1 MAETQGTSH
10 GLSLYRRL
18 LSYAGPHWKL
28 FLASSLAMGVY
39 AATDTGFAALM
50 KPLLDGTFVQ
60 RDPQTIRLIPFAVMA
75 LFVVRG
81 LAGFVSNYGMNWVGR
96 QVILV
101 LRRQM
106 FQHMLRLPARYYD
119 STTTGQ
125 MVSRLTFNVERVAH
139 ASTNAVTIVIRDGLT
154 VVFLLA
160 WMFYIS
166 GWLAFTFLLVGPAL
180 AFVVRYVSKRFRRIS
195 TRIQDSMGDVTHVAE
210 EVIEGQ
216 RVIKTFGGQEY
227 EQDHFE
233 RINEKNRSLQ
243 MKMTATSAASV
254 PIVQFMAACTL
265 ALVIYLATQGPMLH
279 SITAGSFMSFIAAM
293 MLLLPPLKRLTN
305 VNSSVQQG
313 VAAADS
319 IFELLDSEGEPDQG
333 TRTLARARGA
343 IEYRQVTFRYG
354 PDKEP
359 VLRGISFRIEPG
371 ETVALVGRSGSG
383 KSTLV
388 SLLARFYD
396 PTDGAIL
403 LDGHDLREYRL
414 ADLRDQMAL
423 VEQRVTLFN
432 DTVARNIAYGGLG
445 QADHAQV
452 AKAAEAAHAM
462 EFIRELPLGL
472 DTPVGENG
480 VLLSGGQR
488 QRIAIARALLKDAPV
503 LILDEATSALDTE
516 SERAI
521 QSALE
526 EVMKRRTTL
535 VIAHRLS
542 TVERADRIL
551 VLSEGRIVEAGCHEE
566 LLAAGGHYAALYRMQ
581 FHDDA
586 AAV

>member
-1 MAETQGTSH
+1 MAGPAGTVH

-18 LSYAGPHWKL
+18 LTYAAPHWKL
-28 FLASSLAMGVY
+28 FLASSLSMAVY

-60 RDPQTIRLIPFAVMA
+60 RDPHTIRLLPFAVMG
-75 LFVVRG
+75 LFIVRG

-101 LRRQM
+101 LRGDM
-106 FQHMLRLPARYYD
+106 FHHMLRLPASYYD
-119 STTTGQ
+119 TTTTGQ

-139 ASTNAVTIVIRDGLT
+139 ASTNAVTILIRDGLT

-166 GWLAFTFLLVGPAL
+166 GWLAVTFLLIGPGL

-227 EQDHFE
+227 EHRHFE
-233 RINEKNRSLQ
+233 QINEKNRSLQ

-313 VAAADS
+313 LAAADS
-319 IFELLDSEGEPDQG
+319 IFELLDSETEADQG
-333 TRTLARARGA
+333 IRTLQRARGA
-343 IEYRQVTFRYG
+343 IEYREVTFRYG
-354 PDKEP
+354 PDKDP

-371 ETVALVGRSGSG
+371 ETVAVVGRSGSG

-396 PTDGAIL
+396 PSYGVIA
-403 LDGHDLREYRL
+403 LDGQDLREYRL
-414 ADLRDQMAL
+414 ADLRDQIAL

-445 QADHAQV
+445 QADEAQV
-452 AKAAEAAHAM
+452 VAAAEAAHAM
-462 EFIRELPLGL
+462 EFIRTLPQGL
-472 DTPVGENG
+472 ETPVGENG

-503 LILDEATSALDTE
+503 LILDEATSSLDTE

-521 QSALE
+521 QAALE
-526 EVMKRRTTL
+526 KVMAGRTTL

-551 VLSEGRIVEAGCHEE
+551 VLSEGRIVEAGRHEQ
-566 LLAAGGHYAALYRMQ
+566 LLARGGHYAALYRMQ
-581 FHDDA
+581 FHD
-586 AAV
+586 AAVV